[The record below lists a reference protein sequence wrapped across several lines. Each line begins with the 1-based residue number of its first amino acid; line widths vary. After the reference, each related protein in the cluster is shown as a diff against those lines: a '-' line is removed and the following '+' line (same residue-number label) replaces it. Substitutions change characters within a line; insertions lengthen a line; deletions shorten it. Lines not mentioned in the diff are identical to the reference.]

1 MTLTTSPDS
10 TAVIALAETRPTIWH
25 KLRRNPEFWIGG
37 VLVAA
42 FVVMAVWPAAIAGLF
57 GNGDPAACD
66 LSNSRV
72 GPGAEPGHPLG
83 FSVQGCDLFT
93 TVVYGARNSVIV
105 GTVVT
110 LGTSLIA
117 VVLGVLAGYYGGWF
131 DALLSR
137 LSEVVI
143 SVPLLLGAVLVLN
156 SVEVRSVW
164 MVSLV
169 LILFSWP
176 TAMRVMR
183 TSTISVAGRGFVTS
197 AKSLGLP
204 TWKIL
209 GTHVVPNT
217 IGPVIVLGT
226 LQVGAVI
233 ATEAT
238 LTYLGIGLQAPA
250 FSWGLQLSQA
260 EPYFASAPHL
270 LYVPAVALTLCVA
283 GFVLLGESIR
293 QAGFQTTHGAA

>member
-42 FVVMAVWPAAIAGLF
+42 FVVMAVWPAVIAGLF

-72 GPGAEPGHPLG
+72 GPGTEPGHPLG

-117 VVLGVLAGYYGGWF
+117 VVLGVLAGYYGGWL

-156 SVEVRSVW
+156 
-164 MVSLV
+164 
-169 LILFSWP
+169 
-176 TAMRVMR
+176 
-183 TSTISVAGRGFVTS
+183 SVAGRGFVTS